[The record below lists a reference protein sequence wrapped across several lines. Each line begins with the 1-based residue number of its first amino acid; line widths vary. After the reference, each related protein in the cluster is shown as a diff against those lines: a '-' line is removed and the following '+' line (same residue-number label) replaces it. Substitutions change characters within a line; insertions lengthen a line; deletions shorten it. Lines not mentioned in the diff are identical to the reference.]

1 MATVTS
7 RKIILLLAVV
17 LMAGLFAMGCG
28 QSNQDSGTK
37 NENDTLEEA
46 RLSGTITIAGST
58 SVQPISEELASVFM
72 DLNSDVR
79 IEVSGGGSSA
89 GVRAAESGAAD
100 IGAASRKLKD
110 EESSVSGIV
119 IAIDGIAVV
128 VTPEN
133 PVNDL
138 SFEEIQKIFRGEIT
152 NWSEVG
158 GADANIVVVNREEG
172 SGTRGAFHEI
182 VVGDKNDFV
191 NTAIIQNSTGAVRE
205 AVSNDVNAI
214 GYVSLGGINDSVKP
228 LMVDGVEA
236 TIDNIKSDKYPVA
249 RPFNYVVKNGTQLSD
264 IAQAFV
270 DFILSADGQAIVG
283 ENGFVP
289 VN

>member
-133 PVNDL
+133 P
-138 SFEEIQKIFRGEIT
+138 
-152 NWSEVG
+152 
-158 GADANIVVVNREEG
+158 
-172 SGTRGAFHEI
+172 
-182 VVGDKNDFV
+182 
-191 NTAIIQNSTGAVRE
+191 
-205 AVSNDVNAI
+205 
-214 GYVSLGGINDSVKP
+214 
-228 LMVDGVEA
+228 
-236 TIDNIKSDKYPVA
+236 
-249 RPFNYVVKNGTQLSD
+249 
-264 IAQAFV
+264 
-270 DFILSADGQAIVG
+270 
-283 ENGFVP
+283 ENF
-289 VN
+289 